1 MNSDSETVEVKDY
14 DDSYANQINGII
26 DTLDLESETHRK
38 ILKSRFLAEV
48 LRYEK
53 RKDNTK
59 RYYNVFRFIVTI
71 GSILLPAI
79 LSIGQMDPAKL
90 PRNFDQITYWSS
102 WTISLMVT
110 ASNGFLQLFSL
121 DKNYFE
127 YAITT
132 EQLKTEGWQ
141 YFQLSGKYNDSPD
154 HETAFKFF
162 CKSVEN
168 IKKKQIE
175 QEFSG
180 GKAGDKKHQEAYKPF
195 CKSIENIKR
204 KQVEKEFSGKGDV
217 NKNKKEKK
225 EKQFDFQEE
234 LIRNLPDHLKGEIEN
249 KKEDIE
255 KGKQSVDTTKVN
267 EIGNLVNDK
276 IDKLD
281 KFMGMLEKKNI
292 SGDAAATI
300 GNVKEI
306 FTDSIKEQA
315 TEAAS
320 KAISETIDKVEDKKE
335 D

>member
-1 MNSDSETVEVKDY
+1 MSSDPETVEKKDY
-14 DDSYANQINGII
+14 DDSYANQINDII
-26 DTLDLESETHRK
+26 DTLELESETDRR

-53 RKDNTK
+53 RKNHTK
-59 RYYNVFRFIVTI
+59 KYYNVFRFIVTI

-79 LSIGQMDPAKL
+79 LSLGQMDPAKL
-90 PRNFDQITYWSS
+90 PRNFDQITYWTS

-127 YAITT
+127 YALTT

-141 YFQLSGKYNDSPD
+141 YFELAGKYEDD
-154 HETAFKFF
+154 ET
-162 CKSVEN
+162 
-168 IKKKQIE
+168 
-175 QEFSG
+175 
-180 GKAGDKKHQEAYKPF
+180 HQEAYKGF

-217 NKNKKEKK
+217 NKNKKDKK
-225 EKQFDFQEE
+225 DKKFNFQEE
-234 LIRNLPDHLKGEIEN
+234 LMRNLPDHLKGQIEN
-249 KKEDIE
+249 KKDVE
-255 KGKQSVDTTKVN
+255 KGTINTN
-267 EIGNLVNDK
+267 EIETLMSDK
-276 IDKLD
+276 MNKLD

-292 SGDAAATI
+292 PGDAAATI

-315 TEAAS
+315 TEAVS